1 MRYFGCGR
9 RRAVLLLCQH
19 ATMYST
25 DYQTPHLPLPN
36 SFHAPTKHI
45 PPDFTVPNK
54 KVTHRASYFI
64 ELGNV
69 VLNQRKAHRNIGS
82 SCNKKNKWVGWGGG
96 WRGGSR
102 YRCLLVFLSR
112 FSAYIFPSQPSLL
125 VADGCHLDGMHADT
139 NAHTH
144 AQKYT
149 QLFIRSAAIGLRSCE
164 SQNMIS

>member
-1 MRYFGCGR
+1 M
-9 RRAVLLLCQH
+9 
-19 ATMYST
+19 
-25 DYQTPHLPLPN
+25 
-36 SFHAPTKHI
+36 
-45 PPDFTVPNK
+45 
-54 KVTHRASYFI
+54 

-82 SCNKKNKWVGWGGG
+82 SCNKKKWVGGGDEEEDHDIDV
-96 WRGGSR
+96 SL
-102 YRCLLVFLSR
+102 YFYLCFLL
-112 FSAYIFPSQPSLL
+112 IFPSQPSLL
-125 VADGCHLDGMHADT
+125 LADGCHLDGMHADT